1 MLFDVYF
8 GKVREQIESIEKTQ
22 AQAIEDAAKL
32 ILRTTDLRRR
42 TFIFGS
48 GHSGLIAQEAS
59 FRTGGLPIFN
69 PIFVPGLLT
78 TDYPYLRS
86 GLMERISGI
95 AAAALEFLPVEKD
108 DTIIIISNSG
118 RNHVPIEMA
127 MECRERGMNVI
138 AITNLTF
145 SMEVQSRHPSG
156 KRLFELADC
165 VIDNCCPNGDS
176 AVNVPGTPAKLGPMS
191 TLSGVVIMHALS
203 CRISDLLIEQGATPP
218 VFISGNVDGSD
229 AYNHN
234 IFDTYRDL
242 ITYL

>member
-1 MLFDVYF
+1 MLFEEYF
-8 GKVREQIESIEKTQ
+8 EKVREQIECIESTQ
-22 AQAIEDAAKL
+22 AKAIENAAML
-32 ILRTTDLRRR
+32 IMQTTGLRRR
-42 TFIFGS
+42 TFVFGS
-48 GHSGLIAQEAS
+48 GHSGLVAQEAS

-95 AAAALEFLPVEKD
+95 AEATLKFLPVQKD

-127 MECRERGMNVI
+127 MECRERGMHTI

-145 SMEVQSRHPSG
+145 SMDVQSRHPSG
-156 KRLFELADC
+156 KRLFELVDI
-165 VIDNCCPNGDS
+165 VIDNCCPVGDS
-176 AVNVPGTPAKLGPMS
+176 VVKVPGTPAKLGPMS
-191 TLSGVVIMHALS
+191 TISGVLIMHALS
-203 CRISDLLIEQGATPP
+203 CRISDMLLEDGTTPP
-218 VFISGNVDGSD
+218 VFISGNVDGSE
-229 AYNHN
+229 AYNCN
-234 IFDTYRDL
+234 IFEAYRDL